1 MAGDDARDALL
12 TDLELRLGRSFLDR
26 ALLDHAL
33 THSSWV
39 HENASAPGGDYERLE
54 FLGDAVL
61 GSFVAE
67 RLFRDDP
74 NASEGE
80 LTRRKQGVVSMPALA
95 VAARRLELGGY
106 LLLGRG
112 EEASGGR
119 ERDSLLAD
127 ALEAVLGAIYLDGGI
142 RAARAF
148 VRRCLFSSAGA
159 KGGSAVHARDA
170 KTELQERWQ
179 ARSRLTPWYRIVAT
193 AGPPHATEFTVEVVA
208 GDRVLAT
215 GQGRSRKGAE
225 QAAAASA
232 LRALE
237 AGGDLD

>member
-1 MAGDDARDALL
+1 MTGDTSRDTLL
-12 TDLELRLGRSFLDR
+12 SGLERRLGRRFLDR
-26 ALLDHAL
+26 ALLELAL

-39 HENASAPGGDYERLE
+39 HENASAGLRDYERLE
-54 FLGDAVL
+54 FLGDAIL
-61 GSFVAE
+61 GLFVAE
-67 RLFRDDP
+67 RLYRDDP
-74 NASEGE
+74 AASEGE

-95 VAARRLELGGY
+95 TVARRLELGPC

-148 VRRCLFSSAGA
+148 VKRCLFSAEGASRRSAAPDRG
-159 KGGSAVHARDA
+159 A
-170 KTELQERWQ
+170 KTELQELWQ
-179 ARSRLTPWYRIVAT
+179 ARSRLTPRYRIVAT
-193 AGPPHATEFTVEVVA
+193 TGPPHARQFTVEVVA

-215 GQGRSRKGAE
+215 GRGRNRKGAE
-225 QAAAASA
+225 QDAAASA
-232 LRALE
+232 LLQLQ
-237 AGGDLD
+237 DP